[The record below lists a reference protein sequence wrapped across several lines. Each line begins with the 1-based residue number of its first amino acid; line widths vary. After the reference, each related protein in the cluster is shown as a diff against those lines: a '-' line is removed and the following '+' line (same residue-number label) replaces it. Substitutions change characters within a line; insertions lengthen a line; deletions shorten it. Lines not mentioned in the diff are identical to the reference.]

1 MEEKLEPSIVHIHGK
16 TKHGGKNVTYTVD
29 EAEKAETPE
38 DMAEKLKEKLKQA
51 IKEQR
56 FEDAAELRDKI
67 KELNQEG

>member
-1 MEEKLEPSIVHIHGK
+1 MPSIVKIHGK
-16 TKHGGKNVTYTVD
+16 TKHLGKNVTYTVD
-29 EAEKAETPE
+29 ESEKAETPE
-38 DMAEKLKEKLKQA
+38 DKAEKLKEKLKQA